1 MVYLGETTDAAAMYY
16 ARRARASQLT
26 KKKADK
32 RKREKKKSE
41 VEHRFLK
48 SELECRSL
56 ARCNW

>member
-26 KKKADK
+26 KKKSRQK
-32 RKREKKKSE
+32 KEREKKSE

-56 ARCNW
+56 ARW